1 MWKNLVAFLLFLSY
15 LQAETIQEA
24 FERGHNLF
32 LDRKYEEAIEPLEQA
47 CKEKHNKAC
56 NDLGTIYSAIKLD
69 HEKAF
74 NAFKIA
80 CDNGDNNTC
89 SAVAELYILGK
100 GIDKDVQKGL
110 EILNKNVE
118 KENSKAML
126 IMSALYI
133 QGAEI
138 EKDYSK
144 ALNLG
149 LKACD
154 KGEAL
159 ACRLVA
165 EIYQNGLGV
174 AISNEKT
181 FEFFKKS
188 CVESD
193 TSLDT
198 GGCVNAGAMLEMG
211 VGTDKN
217 TNEALK
223 MYNTACS
230 LDEKV
235 GCVNY
240 GLLLYKL
247 KKYQESIKFNTKACD
262 DKKIAKSCFITAV
275 QYATNQGVNQNEQY
289 IIKYLKLACEYGEN
303 EACVMLKKLRK

>member
-1 MWKNLVAFLLFLSY
+1 MKNIIILLILLSY
-15 LQAETIQEA
+15 IQAENTDML
-24 FERGHNLF
+24 FKKGHNLF
-32 LDRKYEEAIEPLEQA
+32 LDKKYEKAIELLEQA

-56 NDLGTIYSAIKLD
+56 DDLGTIYSAIKLD

-74 NAFKIA
+74 DAFKIA
-80 CDNGDNNTC
+80 CDNGDDNAC
-89 SAVAELYILGK
+89 SAVAELYVSGK
-100 GIDKDVQKGL
+100 GIDKDVKKGL

-118 KENSKAML
+118 KENSTAML

-133 QGAEI
+133 QGVEI

-165 EIYQNGLGV
+165 EMYQNGLGV
-174 AISNEKT
+174 AVSNEKT

-275 QYATNQGVNQNEQY
+275 QYATNQGVSQNEQY

-303 EACVMLKKLRK
+303 EACTMLKKLRK